1 MSKTRVHA
9 VQVWKQ
15 PHVRLAGVWMT
26 ILIVATLLIAAFT
39 SSPLHPQQKATAA
52 GQPRGLP
59 LQEGYWHTS
68 GTQILD
74 ANNQPV
80 RIAGINWF
88 GFETTTYA
96 PHGLWS
102 RNYKDMLDQ
111 IASLGYNT
119 IRLPYSNQLFDAGST
134 PNGIDFS
141 KNPDLQGLNGLQ
153 IMDKIIGYASQ
164 IGLHIILDHHR
175 PDSGAQSALWYTS
188 AYPESRWISDWQ
200 MLARHYEDNPMVI
213 GADLDNE
220 PHIPACW
227 GCGDPAVDWRLA
239 AERGGDAI
247 LSVNPNWL
255 IFVEG
260 VDCYGPGGS
269 TNELQCYWW
278 GGNLQG
284 VSSYPVQLT
293 VPNRLVY
300 SAHDYPSTVYG
311 RSWFNA
317 PDYPNNLSSV
327 WDTYWGYIYKNGIA
341 PVWVGEFGSRL
352 QSSSDQQWLSTL
364 VSYLGTGAGGINWT
378 FWCWN
383 PDSSD
388 TGGILN
394 DDWTTVNT
402 TKQKYLTPIEF
413 PLNGSTP
420 TPSASTPAP
429 TPPVGSSP
437 TPVITPTP
445 SQSPTP
451 VATPGNLS
459 LQAYYKVGDP
469 EAPKDNQIK
478 PQLEVSNGGN
488 TSINLSDVTIRYWYT
503 IDTNQPQN
511 YWCDYATV
519 GCGNITAKFV
529 STAPARPDADTYLE
543 VGFTGGA
550 GSLAP
555 GANTGE
561 ILNRFSKT
569 DWSNYDE
576 TDDYSYNG
584 SLTTF
589 TVWTKI
595 TIYYKGALVWGTE
608 P

>member
-1 MSKTRVHA
+1 MLRVKEQA
-9 VQVWKQ
+9 IQVWKQ
-15 PHVRLAGVWMT
+15 PHARLAGLGMAV
-26 ILIVATLLIAAFT
+26 LIAAT
-39 SSPLHPQQKATAA
+39 ILVTTLTNSPFHSLNKAKAA
-52 GQPRGLP
+52 GQ
-59 LQEGYWHTS
+59 GYWHTS

-74 ANNQPV
+74 ANNRPV

-88 GFETTTYA
+88 GFETNSYVV
-96 PHGLWS
+96 HGLWS
-102 RNYKDMLDQ
+102 RNYKDMLNQ

-119 IRLPYSNQLFDAGST
+119 LRLPYSSQLFDASSK
-134 PNGIDFS
+134 PNGIDLY
-141 KNPDLQGLNGLQ
+141 KNPDLKGLNGLQ

-164 IGLHIILDHHR
+164 IGLHTILDHHR
-175 PDSGAQSALWYTS
+175 PDANAQSALWYTS

-200 MLARHYEDNPMVI
+200 MLAAHYKDNPMVI

-220 PHIPACW
+220 PHAPACW
-227 GCGDPAVDWRLA
+227 GCGNPSVDWRLA
-239 AERGGDAI
+239 AERAGNAI

-269 TNELQCYWW
+269 TNTSNCTWW

-284 VSSYPVQLT
+284 VSSYPVQLD

-300 SAHDYPSTVYG
+300 SAHDYPSTVYP
-311 RSWFNA
+311 RSWFSTSA
-317 PDYPNNLSSV
+317 YPNNLPGI
-327 WDTYWGYIYKNGIA
+327 WDSYWGFVYKKGIA

-352 QSSSDQQWLSTL
+352 RTTSDREWLSTL
-364 VSYLGTGAGGINWT
+364 VSYLGTGASGMSWT

-383 PDSSD
+383 PNSGD

-394 DDWTTVNT
+394 DDWTTVNAA
-402 TKQKYLTPIEF
+402 KQNYLTPIEF
-413 PLNGSTP
+413 PMNGSTP
-420 TPSASTPAP
+420 TPSTPTPASTS
-429 TPPVGSSP
+429 PVGSTPIPTITPTPILSP
-437 TPVITPTP
+437 TPV
-445 SQSPTP
+445 S
-451 VATPGNLS
+451 TPGTVS

-469 EAPKDNQIK
+469 GVPNENQVT
-478 PQLEVSNGGN
+478 PQLEVFNVGH
-488 TSINLSDVTIRYWYT
+488 TSINLNDVTIRYWYT

-511 YWCDYATV
+511 YWCDYALV
-519 GCGNITAKFV
+519 GCGNLTGKFV
-529 STAPARPDADTYLE
+529 SLATARPGANTYLE

-561 ILNRFSKT
+561 IQNRFSKT

-576 TDDYSYNG
+576 AHDYSYNG
-584 SLTTF
+584 TLTAF
-589 TVWTKI
+589 TLWTKV
-595 TIYYKGALVWGTE
+595 TIYYQGVLVWGTE